1 MKFIRCTFLLVLFVL
16 LPFTVGAQQVKDYS
30 KAKNVFDS
38 SPQLRWFFE
47 NAYGYALFPVVG
59 KAALI
64 VGGAYG
70 EGQVYRGG
78 QVTGTVNL
86 IHGSIGF
93 QWGGQAFSEIIFFQ
107 DKRAF
112 DAFTRGQ
119 FEFDAKAS
127 AIAITAGA
135 SAKASTTGSSASA
148 TAGPQTGVQSQSY
161 YSSNGMA
168 TFVHAKGGLMAELSI
183 GGQKF
188 NYKPL

>member
-1 MKFIRCTFLLVLFVL
+1 MKPIRCTILMVMFVL
-16 LPFTVGAQQVKDYS
+16 LPFIVGAQQVQDYS
-30 KAKNVFDS
+30 KAKNIFDS
-38 SPQLRWFFE
+38 SPQVRWFFD

-70 EGQVYRGG
+70 EGQVYRNGRI
-78 QVTGTVNL
+78 TGTVNL

-107 DKRAF
+107 NQWAF
-112 DAFTRGQ
+112 EKFTRGQ

-127 AIAITAGA
+127 AVAVTAGA
-135 SAKASTTGSSASA
+135 SAKASTAGSSASA
-148 TAGPQTGVQSQSY
+148 TAGPQTGVQSEAY
-161 YSSNGMA
+161 YTNGMA
-168 TFVHAKGGLMAELSI
+168 TFVHVKGGLMAELSV

-188 NYKPL
+188 NYNPL

>member
-1 MKFIRCTFLLVLFVL
+1 MKPIRCTILMVMFVL
-16 LPFTVGAQQVKDYS
+16 LPFIVGAQQVQDYS
-30 KAKNVFDS
+30 KAKNIFDS
-38 SPQLRWFFE
+38 SPQVRWFFD

-70 EGQVYRGG
+70 EGQVYRNGRI
-78 QVTGTVNL
+78 TGTANL

-107 DKRAF
+107 NQWAF
-112 DAFTRGQ
+112 EKFTRGQ

-127 AIAITAGA
+127 AVAVTAGA
-135 SAKASTTGSSASA
+135 SAKASTAGSSASA
-148 TAGPQTGVQSQSY
+148 TAGPQTGVQSEAY
-161 YSSNGMA
+161 YTNGMA
-168 TFVHAKGGLMAELSI
+168 TFVHVKGGLMAELSV

-188 NYKPL
+188 NYNPL

>member
-1 MKFIRCTFLLVLFVL
+1 MKPIRCTILLVMFVL
-16 LPFTVGAQQVKDYS
+16 LPLSLGAQQVQDYS

-38 SPQLRWFFE
+38 SPQVRWFFD

-64 VGGAYG
+64 VGGAFG
-70 EGQVYRGG
+70 EGQVYRNGRI
-78 QVTGTVNL
+78 TGTVNL

-107 DKRAF
+107 NQWAYEK
-112 DAFTRGQ
+112 FTRGQ

-127 AIAITAGA
+127 AVAVTAGA
-135 SAKASTTGSSASA
+135 SAKASTAGSSASA
-148 TAGPQTGVQSQSY
+148 TAGPQTGVQSEAY
-161 YSSNGMA
+161 YTNGMA
-168 TFVHAKGGLMAELSI
+168 TFVHVKGGLMAELSV

-188 NYKPL
+188 TFNPL

>member
-1 MKFIRCTFLLVLFVL
+1 MKPIRCTILLVMFVL
-16 LPFTVGAQQVKDYS
+16 LPLSLGAQQVRDYS

-38 SPQLRWFFE
+38 SPQVRWFFD

-64 VGGAYG
+64 VGGAFG
-70 EGQVYRGG
+70 EGQVYRNGRI
-78 QVTGTVNL
+78 TGTVNL

-107 DKRAF
+107 NQWAYEK
-112 DAFTRGQ
+112 FTRGQ

-127 AIAITAGA
+127 AVAVTAGA
-135 SAKASTTGSSASA
+135 SAKASTAGSSASA
-148 TAGPQTGVQSQSY
+148 TAGPQTGVQSEAY
-161 YSSNGMA
+161 YTNGMA
-168 TFVHAKGGLMAELSI
+168 TFVHVKGGLMAELSV

-188 NYKPL
+188 TFNPL

>member
-1 MKFIRCTFLLVLFVL
+1 MRHSGVLLLTILVVL
-16 LPFTVGAQQVKDYS
+16 LPLTVGAQEIKDYS
-30 KAKNVFDS
+30 KAKNAFRSAPEV
-38 SPQLRWFFE
+38 RWFFD

-64 VGGAYG
+64 FGGAYG
-70 EGQVYRGG
+70 EGQVYRNG

-107 DKRAF
+107 NQWAYEN
-112 DAFTRGQ
+112 FTRGQ

-127 AIAITAGA
+127 AVAITAGA
-135 SAKASTTGSSASA
+135 SVQTSTTGTSASA
-148 TAGPQTGVQSQSY
+148 SAGPQTGVQSQAY
-161 YSSNGMA
+161 YTNGMA
-168 TFVHAKGGLMAELSI
+168 TFVKVKGGLMAELSV

-188 NYKPL
+188 NFRGL